1 MWLSRLLQEVGKAND
16 CQIFGEREFQVFAR
30 VTSHVGEANC
40 VFINEKKY
48 ISSISPMTTMV
59 ITREELRPL
68 FAERQEG
75 LCICENP
82 RGLYFL
88 LLNHAAE
95 KGRSTF
101 ETIIG
106 ENSVIS
112 SQAYVAPDNVVI
124 GNNVRIEEF
133 ACVYEGSVIEDNCVI
148 RSGAKI
154 GIQDFNYY
162 IDGEEIHHVIHQGKT
177 VLKKGVVVGFNSVIG
192 RALYG
197 YSSTSIGEQCKIGC
211 NSSVGHDCKV
221 GKKVLIGG
229 NVIVGGNT
237 IIGELVNISIGATLK
252 NAIVIGDRVNIEMGA
267 VVVRDVE
274 KDRAVFGN
282 PARTVVVP
290 KMQE

>member
-133 ACVYEGSVIEDNCVI
+133 ACVYEGSVIGDGCII
-148 RSGAKI
+148 RSGAKV
-154 GIQDFNYY
+154 GMQDFNYY
-162 IDGEEIHHVIHQGKT
+162 AYDGKVQQVFHKGKT
-177 VLKKGVVVGFNSVIG
+177 ILKNNVEIGYNSVVG
-192 RALYG
+192 RALYD
-197 YSSTSIGEQCKIGC
+197 YHQTLIEEY
-211 NSSVGHDCKV
+211 CKV
-221 GKKVLIGG
+221 GCGSSIGHDSHIGKRSLIGTG
-229 NVIVGGNT
+229 VIVGGNT
-237 IIGELVNISIGATLK
+237 TIGENVNVSIGVTIK
-252 NAIVIGDRVNIEMGA
+252 NAIAIRNRANIKMGTVVI
-267 VVVRDVE
+267 RDVE
-274 KDRAVFGN
+274 EGEGIFGN
-282 PARTVVVP
+282 PGKRVISP
-290 KMQE
+290 E